1 MGALRGIILFT
12 VVETAILAVWLV
24 LAGLPFSGNVGAVA
38 VLAAG
43 LLVEHTLAYNVG
55 AGKPL
60 FSIPSF

>member
-12 VVETAILAVWLV
+12 IVETAILAVWLV
-24 LAGLPFSGNVGAVA
+24 LAGLPFTGHVGAVA

-55 AGKPL
+55 AGKSL